1 MNGVPVG
8 VNQVYVYGQGPQ
20 HILPRYNITPGTHD
34 VLWMLDCNPDEVIFQ
49 RRDDDLLIADRS
61 GGRPMTISAYFL
73 KFGGVTQ
80 TDQPHLIEEIRF
92 ANGMRLDAEA
102 VLERILLSNK
112 PVTQLDDGDNVTE
125 TFMPLDAGGGNDE
138 IRSLADANLLRG
150 GSGNDTLHG
159 GSGADVLRG
168 GAGND
173 KLNGGAGDDVLAGG
187 AGNDLLD
194 SGTGNDTIQFG
205 RGDGRDTVLAA
216 SRYGMGSKTI
226 ALAAGIVP
234 DAVELIRDG
243 YDLIIELR
251 GSADAL
257 TVTGFFD
264 MSRRDIQI
272 RFADS
277 GLWNG
282 ERILE
287 LAHEYRDYAWSGS
300 EGGDEFTARDRGE
313 VLNGMGGSDRLSGGA
328 GADVLIGGSGD
339 DILSGGAGDTIDAG
353 AGFDEIM
360 IDGAATVLF
369 GRESELDDIRM
380 HGPQAKA
387 NVVFGADIAL
397 SDLRIQMDSYNMR
410 SLTVSLKDNHSLN
423 WPMYLRI
430 DSDVDNGPHRAPA
443 LTFTFADGTVL
454 DSGVIRALAR
464 GWDNMMPMV
473 TATLPDM
480 ATEDS
485 LPFSLVLPADLF
497 LDEDDDGAGLM
508 TALNMPDWLS
518 FDRATRT
525 LSGTPEPFNA
535 GETQLKVG
543 LIDSSGY
550 FAGTNFNL
558 TVTRAP
564 SVTLTGTADA
574 DVLTGKS
581 NHDSLRGLAGDD
593 LLTGMQGND
602 TLDGGAGKDTLVG
615 GDGNDSYSVDDAGDV
630 IIDTG
635 WQSLDHVTAS
645 VSLTLADGVELL
657 TLTGTAPLNGRGN
670 AYNNLLKG
678 NAGVNLLDGLDG
690 IDLLQGGA
698 GNDGLTDTLGRASLL
713 DGGAG
718 IDRLVGGS
726 GNDLFI
732 GGKGADTITT
742 GGGQDMIVFN
752 RGDGVDTV
760 IGTGGADNTLS
771 LGGGIGYANLLLT
784 KSGNDLVLT
793 TGVAEQIVL
802 KGWYAAP
809 GNASVGTLQVVTAA
823 SSDYHPEAL
832 SPINDNMV
840 EQFDFIAMVARFDQ
854 ARANGAT
861 AWSAWTT
868 LEQFHRGGSDT
879 AAIGADLAYQYALNG
894 NLATVGVTA
903 AIAIVGNSGFGG
915 AAQEFLPG
923 ASLNDGSPL
932 LY

>member
-1 MNGVPVG
+1 MNGLPVG
-8 VNQVYVYGQGPQ
+8 VNQVYVYGHGPQ
-20 HILPRYNITPGTHD
+20 QILPRYNITPGTHD
-34 VLWMLDCNPDEVIFQ
+34 VLWMLDCNPDDVIFE

-61 GGRPMTISAYFL
+61 GGRHMTINAYFY

-80 TDQPHLIEEIRF
+80 TEQPHLIEEIRF
-92 ANGMRLDAEA
+92 ANGMRWDAEA
-102 VLERILLSNK
+102 VLARTLLSYK
-112 PVTQLDDGDNVTE
+112 PFTQLDDGDNVME
-125 TFMPLDAGGGNDE
+125 TFMPLDAGGGDDE
-138 IRSLADANLLRG
+138 IRSLANANLLSG

-168 GAGND
+168 GTGND
-173 KLNGGAGDDVLAGG
+173 RLDGGAGDDVLAGG

-205 RGDGRDTVLAA
+205 RGDGRDTLLTAHG
-216 SRYGMGSKTI
+216 YGVAGKTI

-234 DAVELIRDG
+234 GAVGLIRDG
-243 YDLIIELR
+243 NDLLIEIK

-257 TVTGFFD
+257 TVSGFFE
-264 MSRRDIQI
+264 MSHRDIQI

-277 GLWNG
+277 GVWNG
-282 ERILE
+282 ERIAE
-287 LAHEYRDYAWSGS
+287 LAKLYRDPDFIDSNES
-300 EGGDEFTARDRGE
+300 NHTTASDRGQ
-313 VLNGMGGSDRLSGGA
+313 VLNGMGGHDRLTGGT
-328 GADVLIGGSGD
+328 GADVLIGGTGD
-339 DILSGGAGDTIDAG
+339 DTLAGGAGDTVDAG
-353 AGFDEIM
+353 AGFDIIT
-360 IDGAATVLF
+360 IDGAATVLV
-369 GRESELDDIRM
+369 GRDSDFDNLLLQ
-380 HGPQAKA
+380 GPQAKA
-387 NVVFGADIAL
+387 NVVFGADIKP
-397 SDLRIQMDSYNMR
+397 SDLRMEINPPNM
-410 SLTVSLKDNHSLN
+410 SLLAVSWNDPMSDRPLN
-423 WPMYLRI
+423 LRI
-430 DSDVDNGPHRAPA
+430 DSDVDYGPTRLPA

-454 DSGVIRALAR
+454 DSGVIRALAL
-464 GWDNMMPMV
+464 GWDNRMPMV
-473 TATLPDM
+473 AAALPDM

-497 LDEDDDGAGLM
+497 RDEDDDGAGLM
-508 TALNMPDWLS
+508 TVLNMPRWLS
-518 FDRATRT
+518 FDRASRT
-525 LSGTPEPFNA
+525 LSGTPELFDA
-535 GETQLKVG
+535 GETRLTVG
-543 LIDSSGY
+543 LIDSSGN
-550 FAGTNFNL
+550 FASTNFNL
-558 TVTRAP
+558 SVTRAA
-564 SVTLTGTADA
+564 SVNLTGTADA
-574 DVLTGKS
+574 DVLSGKS

-593 LLTGMQGND
+593 LLTGMDGND

-615 GDGNDSYSVDDAGDV
+615 GDGDDSYSVDDAGDV
-630 IIDTG
+630 IVETG
-635 WQSLDHVTAS
+635 WTSLDHVTS
-645 VSLTLADGVELL
+645 SISLTLPDRVELL
-657 TLTGTAPLNGRGN
+657 TLAGTAPLNGNGN
-670 AYNNLLKG
+670 DAHNLLQG

-718 IDRLVGGS
+718 SDRLVGGS

-742 GGGQDMIVFN
+742 GSGQDMIVFN

-760 IGTGGADNTLS
+760 IGTAGADNTLS
-771 LGGGIGYANLLLT
+771 LGGGIGYASLLLT

-823 SSDYHPEAL
+823 SGDYHPGAL
-832 SPINDNMV
+832 SPINDNLV